1 MSEVI
6 LVDQADGVAT
16 LTFNRP
22 EVRNAIDQEKIGLLQ
37 ATLARLENDPAV
49 RVLVLTGAGGHFVA
63 GGDITFFEKSKDW
76 TPDERRHQFESVVH
90 RIHPVV
96 LTLRRMAKPVIAKV
110 RGAAAGWGVSL
121 VMACDLAIAAD
132 DARFNLGYTLIGAC
146 PEGSGSFFLPR
157 MVGLKKAMELALL
170 SERFDAAQAL
180 AWGIVNRVV
189 PVAELDGATRE
200 LALRLAAGP
209 TFAYGVTK
217 RLINSAL
224 TSSLEQQMQAE
235 AEGFAACA
243 ASEDFA
249 EGARAFLERRKPD
262 FKGR

>member
-6 LVDQADGVAT
+6 LVDQAEGIAT

-22 EVRNAIDQEKIGLLQ
+22 AVRNAIDQEKIGLLQ

-76 TPDERRHQFESVVH
+76 TPEERRHQFESVVH

-121 VMACDLAIAAD
+121 VMACDLAIPAD

-146 PEGSGSFFLPR
+146 PTSRAGSPR
-157 MVGLKKAMELALL
+157 MATLAGKTLFITGASRGIGLAIALSAAADGANIVIAAKTATPHPKL
-170 SERFDAAQAL
+170 PGTIYTAAEEIAAAGGACLPLVVDVRDDQAVEQAVAAPLERF
-180 AWGIVNRVV
+180 G
-189 PVAELDGATRE
+189 
-200 LALRLAAGP
+200 
-209 TFAYGVTK
+209 GVHI
-217 RLINSAL
+217 LINNASAISL
-224 TSSLEQQMQAE
+224 T
-235 AEGFAACA
+235 G
-243 ASEDFA
+243 
-249 EGARAFLERRKPD
+249 
-262 FKGR
+262 

>member
-1 MSEVI
+1 M
-6 LVDQADGVAT
+6 
-16 LTFNRP
+16 
-22 EVRNAIDQEKIGLLQ
+22 
-37 ATLARLENDPAV
+37 
-49 RVLVLTGAGGHFVA
+49 
-63 GGDITFFEKSKDW
+63 
-76 TPDERRHQFESVVH
+76 H

-180 AWGIVNRVV
+180 AFGIVNRVV
-189 PVAELDGATRE
+189 PVVELDVATRE

-249 EGARAFLERRKPD
+249 EGARAFLERRKPG

>member
-1 MSEVI
+1 MSEAI
-6 LVDQADGVAT
+6 LVDQADGIAT

-22 EVRNAIDQEKIGLLQ
+22 EVRNAIDQEKIGTLQ
-37 ATLARLENDPAV
+37 AVLARLENDPAV

-63 GGDITFFEKSKDW
+63 GGDITFFEKSLAW
-76 TPDERRHQFESVVH
+76 TPAERKHQFEAVVQ

-96 LTLRRMAKPVIAKV
+96 LTLRRMAKPVIASV

-132 DARFNLGYTLIGAC
+132 DARFNFGYTLIGAC

-157 MVGLKKAMELALL
+157 MVGLKKAMELTLL
-170 SERFDAAQAL
+170 SERFDAGQAL
-180 AWGIVNRVV
+180 SLGIVNRVV
-189 PVAELDGATRE
+189 PAAELESATRE
-200 LALRLAAGP
+200 LAQRLAAGP
-209 TFAYGVTK
+209 TVAYGVTK

-224 TSSLEQQMQAE
+224 TNSLESQMQAE

-243 ASEDFA
+243 ATEDFG
-249 EGARAFLERRKPD
+249 EGARAFLERRKPA